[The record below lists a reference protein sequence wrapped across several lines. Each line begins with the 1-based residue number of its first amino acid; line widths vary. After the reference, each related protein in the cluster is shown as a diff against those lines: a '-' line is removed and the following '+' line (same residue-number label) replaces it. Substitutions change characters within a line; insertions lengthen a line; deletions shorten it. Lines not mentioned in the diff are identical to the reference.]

1 MINSKPSPIAFYR
14 PLINRLPEFILHITA
29 QTANQF
35 LALTFLFH
43 NIRKLLCGLHQLYV
57 PIKIRLY
64 HILQHYLVRH
74 LTCRHRGQSPLPN
87 PLFSDVINL
96 HLTGFP

>member
-1 MINSKPSPIAFYR
+1 MINNKPSPIAFYR

-43 NIRKLLCGLHQLYV
+43 NIRKLLCGLNQLYV
-57 PIKIRLY
+57 FHKDQTISYPPALSGKALS
-64 HILQHYLVRH
+64 V
-74 LTCRHRGQSPLPN
+74 SA
-87 PLFSDVINL
+87 
-96 HLTGFP
+96 